1 MKKMTRITKDRI
13 GGVILFILLLFVVYI
28 ESSADEFSFARYLIE
43 EQEEL
48 NSPVCDEH
56 EHGELTDKQEE
67 NITIGFALAYCSNYV
82 RHVRHNYV
90 LGWKL
95 HLEAAE
101 YVNTLDCNCSLHTH
115 ADSMAYN
122 TYVELKKSL
131 ANGGE
136 ISPTRVAYCDAL
148 AIATD
153 VVTDVAGDE

>member
-28 ESSADEFSFARYLIE
+28 EASADEFSFARYLIE

-48 NSPVCDEH
+48 NSSVCDEH
-56 EHGELTDKQEE
+56 EHEELSDEQEE
-67 NITIGFALAYCSNYV
+67 NIIIGFALAYCSNYE
-82 RHVRHNYV
+82 RHIRHNYV

-95 HLEAAE
+95 HLEASE
-101 YVNTLDCNCSLHTH
+101 YINSLDCDCSLHTH

-122 TYVELKKSL
+122 TYVELTKAL
-131 ANGGE
+131 ADGGE

-148 AIATD
+148 AVATD